1 MNSDSYKPNQ
11 DRVSIVQGGYVSSS
25 GSNQLSVSKKA
36 NILNKASASR
46 GGASNALAPGGGG
59 GGGGNHSSANN
70 NEASNDA
77 GAPAAIFT
85 VRLTRCRLCLTH
97 HHHSLY
103 RRRIIATY
111 SMRFAK

>member
-1 MNSDSYKPNQ
+1 MNSVSYKPNQ

-77 GAPAAIFT
+77 PAAIFT
-85 VRLTRCRLCLTH
+85 V
-97 HHHSLY
+97 S
-103 RRRIIATY
+103 
-111 SMRFAK
+111 KQ

>member
-59 GGGGNHSSANN
+59 GGGGGGNHSSANN

-85 VRLTRCRLCLTH
+85 V
-97 HHHSLY
+97 SNQ
-103 RRRIIATY
+103 
-111 SMRFAK
+111 

>member
-46 GGASNALAPGGGG
+46 GGGGGGSNALAP
-59 GGGGNHSSANN
+59 GGGNHSSANN
-70 NEASNDA
+70 NESNDG

-85 VRLTRCRLCLTH
+85 VCIRED
-97 HHHSLY
+97 
-103 RRRIIATY
+103 
-111 SMRFAK
+111 

>member
-46 GGASNALAPGGGG
+46 GGGGGGGSNALAP
-59 GGGGNHSSANN
+59 GGGNHSSANN
-70 NEASNDA
+70 NEANDA

-85 VRLTRCRLCLTH
+85 VSIREV
-97 HHHSLY
+97 
-103 RRRIIATY
+103 
-111 SMRFAK
+111 

>member
-46 GGASNALAPGGGG
+46 GGGSNALAP
-59 GGGGNHSSANN
+59 GGGNHSSANN
-70 NEASNDA
+70 NEANDA
-77 GAPAAIFT
+77 GAPGAIFT
-85 VRLTRCRLCLTH
+85 VSIRVNYPMFWTRFHALLST
-97 HHHSLY
+97 
-103 RRRIIATY
+103 IAGEG
-111 SMRFAK
+111 SS